1 VNGEWERGEPR
12 VVGGYELVSLLG
24 KGGMAKVHLARK
36 AGQDGYVAIKAVRA
50 DDLDDETVTV
60 TLHDEARVLS
70 HIRHPNVVP
79 LLDVL
84 RAEDQILLVMPF
96 VRGASLAE
104 LMVGTSRAQTMLS
117 AGVAS
122 AIAQDVLAGL
132 GAAHVARGAQG
143 EPLHV
148 VHRDVSPQNAI
159 VGDDGVTRVLDFG
172 IAKAVGRS
180 AKTTRDG
187 AMKGKVAYMAPEQVH
202 GEDIDA
208 RADLYAVGVVLWE
221 MLALDRL
228 FAGANDADTLRRVL
242 MAQVPSLSTFRND
255 LPPDLDAFFARALA
269 RGKGARF
276 ASAAQMATELQR
288 LVPRAPP
295 VEVARALEVCAAE
308 IARRD
313 PPPRSHRPHSIAP
326 VVSMR
331 PPANTP
337 EGGVRARHGRSAW
350 VAILGLVFVL
360 TFGVLGVF
368 VTTRHT
374 STKDAAAST
383 TAPSAAVVQAA
394 SVESQTPDLP
404 YTPTL
409 PSSAAAAMPAVSAA
423 PKKQVSHTLPANCAV
438 PYTVDEHGRKK
449 YRTECLP

>member
-36 AGQDGYVAIKAVRA
+36 VGEDGYVAVKAVRA
-50 DDLDDETVTV
+50 DDLDDETGTV
-60 TLHDEARVLS
+60 TLHDEARLLS

-104 LMVGTSRAQTMLS
+104 LMVGHSRAQTMIP

-122 AIAQDVLAGL
+122 AIVQDTLAGL

-159 VGDDGVTRVLDFG
+159 VADDGVTAVLDFG

-242 MAQVPSLSTFRND
+242 MAQVPSLSTFRSD
-255 LPPDLDAFFARALA
+255 LPPNIDAFFTKALA

-276 ASAAQMATELQR
+276 TSAEQMATALQR
-288 LVPRAPP
+288 LIPRALP
-295 VEVARALEVCAAE
+295 VEVARSLEVCAAE

-313 PPPRSHRPHSIAP
+313 PPRSHRTHSIAP
-326 VVSMR
+326 VVSI

-337 EGGVRARHGRSAW
+337 GGGVRGREGRSPW
-350 VAILGLVFVL
+350 PAIFGLVSIL

-368 VTTRHT
+368 VMTRHT
-374 STKDAAAST
+374 STKDAAAAST
-383 TAPSAAVVQAA
+383 TASSATVVVEEAAV
-394 SVESQTPDLP
+394 ESPAPELP

-409 PSSAAAAMPAVSAA
+409 PSSATPATPAVSAV

-438 PYTVDEHGRKK
+438 AYTVDEHGRKK

>member
-1 VNGEWERGEPR
+1 
-12 VVGGYELVSLLG
+12 
-24 KGGMAKVHLARK
+24 
-36 AGQDGYVAIKAVRA
+36 
-50 DDLDDETVTV
+50 
-60 TLHDEARVLS
+60 
-70 HIRHPNVVP
+70 
-79 LLDVL
+79 
-84 RAEDQILLVMPF
+84 
-96 VRGASLAE
+96 
-104 LMVGTSRAQTMLS
+104 
-117 AGVAS
+117 
-122 AIAQDVLAGL
+122 
-132 GAAHVARGAQG
+132 
-143 EPLHV
+143 V

-159 VGDDGVTRVLDFG
+159 VADDGVTRVLDFG

-242 MAQVPSLSTFRND
+242 MAQVPSLSTFRSD
-255 LPPDLDAFFARALA
+255 LPPDIDTFFTKALA

-276 ASAAQMATELQR
+276 ASAEQMASEIQR

-295 VEVARALEVCAAE
+295 MDVARALGVCAAE

-313 PPPRSHRPHSIAP
+313 PPPRSHRTHSIAP

-337 EGGVRARHGRSAW
+337 EGGVRAQQRRSPWA
-350 VAILGLVFVL
+350 AIFGLVSFL
-360 TFGVLGVF
+360 TFGVIGLF
-368 VTTRHT
+368 VMTRHT
-374 STKDAAAST
+374 PSKDAAAATTAAST
-383 TAPSAAVVQAA
+383 TAPSASVV
-394 SVESQTPDLP
+394 VEVEPSSPELP

-409 PSSAAAAMPAVSAA
+409 PSSTAPVAPAVSAV
-423 PKKQVSHTLPANCAV
+423 PKKQISHTLPASCAV